1 MNLHLYSHGKFSTN
15 NSILCHKSLEK
26 WIQEEQFLKYEVDE
40 LRLSKKSRK
49 RNKLYC
55 FYSEH
60 TNNNVIMKVSEIS
73 KDYKFWRK
81 VDLFFTSLFK
91 DYNYNSYR
99 GSIKLQKAGVDTI
112 IPIAFWTYKIS
123 WLNRK
128 SYFLYEKIESELTVA
143 ELCNEIIS
151 SKIESKIELINII
164 ADRCV
169 EIVQKIH
176 AANIRHDDPH
186 GGNIL
191 TNLKYDDIKNVSVD
205 DIKNAKFTLIDNDRC
220 TSDHTFTDTLKRF
233 YDLKCLRR
241 FNICQIPQQV
251 LLKKYLGDEYRTYW
265 WHVLNFWKS
274 GGFSIKERMRNKL
287 T

>member
-15 NSILCHKSLEK
+15 KSILCHKSIEK
-26 WIQEEQFLKYEVDE
+26 WIQEEKFLRYEE
-40 LRLSKKSRK
+40 NEFRLSKKSRK

-55 FYSEH
+55 FYSEY
-60 TNNNVIMKVSEIS
+60 TNSNVIMKVSEIS

-112 IPIAFWTYKIS
+112 NPIAYWTHKTS

-128 SYFLYEKIESELTVA
+128 SYFLYEKVESELTVA

-151 SKIESKIELINII
+151 VDVADKIDLINVI

-169 EIVQKIH
+169 EIVRKIH

-191 TNLKYDDIKNVSVD
+191 TSLKHNDINNIGVE

-220 TSDHTFTDTLKRF
+220 TSVHTVNTTLKRF

-241 FNICQIPQQV
+241 FNICQTPQQV
-251 LLKKYLGDEYRTYW
+251 LLQKYLGDEYRTYW

-274 GGFSIKERMRNKL
+274 GGFSIIERMSNKL
-287 T
+287 K